1 MEAWTRVVRVVAAG
15 VERREGS
22 LDIIW
27 LSLAGFTERLD
38 MVYDDFY
45 I

>member
-1 MEAWTRVVRVVAAG
+1 MEVWTKEVRVVAAG
-15 VERREGS
+15 VVRREGS
-22 LDIIW
+22 LDIAW